1 MPEHPPRRVGVNY
14 RRQVSDGNYGTEA
27 CEVSLEWY
35 VEFEDDAHLDQEAA
49 QEMLSQAREIVL
61 AQLRGS
67 NNVSVRAAVML
78 GPRTTAPAR
87 SAAAVPADDDETPF

>member
-35 VEFEDDAHLDQEAA
+35 VESSDDATYDQEAA
-49 QEMLSQAREIVL
+49 QEMLVQAREIVL

-67 NNVSVRAAVML
+67 HNTSVRKAV
-78 GPRTTAPAR
+78 GPRTTAPTSTAVT
-87 SAAAVPADDDETPF
+87 VPADDEIPF